1 MYTSAFIAEAVR
13 SGVNSVPVGQA
24 EAARSIGMKF
34 SQVLGLIILPQAL
47 RTVIPPMINI
57 LIALVK
63 NSSVAGAFYV
73 LELFGHGRQLANANG
88 DQVMAVLLG
97 VAFFYLLL
105 TVPLGILASTVE
117 RKVAIA
123 R

>member
-1 MYTSAFIAEAVR
+1 
-13 SGVNSVPVGQA
+13 
-24 EAARSIGMKF
+24 
-34 SQVLGLIILPQAL
+34 
-47 RTVIPPMINI
+47 MINI

-88 DQVMAVLLG
+88 DAVLWVLVG
-97 VAFFYLLL
+97 VAFFYLLI
-105 TVPLGILASTVE
+105 TVPLGYLANVVE

>member
-1 MYTSAFIAEAVR
+1 M
-13 SGVNSVPVGQA
+13 
-24 EAARSIGMKF
+24 
-34 SQVLGLIILPQAL
+34 
-47 RTVIPPMINI
+47 
-57 LIALVK
+57 
-63 NSSVAGAFYV
+63 AGAFFV
-73 LELFGHGRQLANANG
+73 LELFGYGRQLANANG
-88 DQVMAVLLG
+88 DAVIPVLLG